1 MKEELLPS
9 IFLPA
14 MLPSNM
20 IGMSLSICLMK
31 IAAVVL
37 QSRSFST
44 KVLAFVPF
52 SSILSL
58 IALNT
63 FFTVLSLPFTYTDNT
78 SVLGTS
84 KNSCSIPEPPLFAYP
99 LIPIISAA

>member
-20 IGMSLSICLMK
+20 SGMSLSMCLIKM
-31 IAAVVL
+31 AAVVL

-44 KVLAFVPF
+44 KVLAFTPLAF
-52 SSILSL
+52 ILSL
-58 IALNT
+58 TPLNT
-63 FFTVLSLPFTYTDNT
+63 FLIPLSFTNTDNT
-78 SVLGTS
+78 SVFGTS
-84 KNSCSIPEPPLFAYP
+84 KNSCSIPEPPLSAYP